1 MAAAITESESLSIA
15 ILGIRLTNPVL
26 VASGSF
32 SDSLPQIRR
41 LLAAGVGGVVTK
53 TIYSGDKLNV
63 VERVHKS
70 SNGVFNSTTYSRVS
84 LERWLRTLT
93 TLAEEEAPVIVSI
106 YAQSPKQLGELA
118 CRIVQTGSRALEL
131 CLCCPNDTNQ
141 SSTDWRLLGRYVS
154 EVRSAVNVP
163 FSVKLSSAGALLEDV
178 KAALGEGADAISLS
192 DALPSLLVDS
202 ENRSLILGGA
212 VAYSGPP
219 IKPIVLHSIFQLR
232 QSGISCPIFGI
243 GGIESASDVL
253 EYLQVGANAVQVYT
267 MLITEGVGSLP
278 RIIRELMAWCKKE
291 RSTARELVGA
301 ALPRVAA

>member
-1 MAAAITESESLSIA
+1 MAAEITENESSA
-15 ILGIRLTNPVL
+15 VSILGIRFSNPVL

-41 LLAAGVGGVVTK
+41 VLTAGAGGVVTK
-53 TIYSGDKLNV
+53 TIYCGDKLNV
-63 VERVHKS
+63 VERVHKG

-93 TLAEEEAPVIVSI
+93 TLAEEKAPVVVSI

-118 CRIVQTGSRALEL
+118 YRIVQTGSRALEL

-141 SSTDWRLLGRYVS
+141 SSTDWRLIGRYVS
-154 EVRSAVNVP
+154 EVRNAVNVP
-163 FSVKLSSAGALLEDV
+163 FSVKLSAAGSLIEDV

-192 DALPSLLVDS
+192 DALPSLLVDF
-202 ENRSLILGGA
+202 ENRSLVFGGP

-219 IKPIVLHSIFQLR
+219 IKPIVLHSIFELR

-243 GGIESASDVL
+243 GGIGSAADVL
-253 EYLQVGANAVQVYT
+253 EYLQVGANAAQVYT
-267 MLITEGVGSLP
+267 MLITDGVDSLSK
-278 RIIRELMAWCKKE
+278 ITRELLAWCAKE
-291 RSTARELVGA
+291 RVTVRELVGA